1 MPVDYQVFDPSSC
14 CFPRPRVPVLP
25 YGFEST
31 LGYHREANPATSLQA
46 ENGVYFSR
54 GRYALGAAYRLA
66 GLDSSSTLLAPA
78 FHCVTMIDPALSLG
92 ADVLFYS
99 LTPDLAPDLTALDDL
114 VERSTKPVKVFLATH
129 YFGFVHDFSRLKQWS
144 NARGIRFVED
154 CSHTLFAENY
164 QAEGAGLY
172 GDYVVSSPYKFFPCP
187 DGGWLYSE
195 NPAALA
201 GVAVQHANWLS
212 ELRGIKHCFDA
223 VGQPRVGLNDI
234 ASFDSDLALLDRQ
247 PLEAGVDQGYTR
259 QAQSARYENCRIDM
273 SALRTSRW
281 LIRHSAI
288 GPIVRKREANY
299 RRWLDAVADLPNCH
313 PLYPELPA
321 QVVPYMFPLYIDH
334 PMPHFYRLKLLG
346 VPVWRW
352 DERAI
357 SDCQVARDYRLHL
370 LHLPCHQSLSDN
382 EMNWLV
388 AAITKILRS
397 SVAGALQ

>member
-1 MPVDYQVFDPSSC
+1 MPIDYQFFDPSSC
-14 CFPRPRVPVLP
+14 RFPRPRVPVLP
-25 YGFEST
+25 YRFESAR
-31 LGYHREANPATSLQA
+31 GSRRQATSTLA

-66 GLDSSSTLLAPA
+66 GLDSGSALLAPA

-99 LTPDLAPDLTALDDL
+99 LTPDLAPELTGLDDL
-114 VERSTKPVKVFLATH
+114 VERSIKPIKVLLATH
-129 YFGFVHDFSRLKQWS
+129 YFGFVRDFSQLKQWC
-144 NARGIRFVED
+144 NTRGISFVED
-154 CSHTLFAENY
+154 CSHTLFAESY

-195 NPAALA
+195 KPTAFA
-201 GVAVQHANWLS
+201 GVAVQQANWLS
-212 ELRGIKHCFDA
+212 ELRSIKHHFDA
-223 VGQPRVGLNDI
+223 VNRPRVGTNDI
-234 ASFDSDLALLDRQ
+234 GGLDSHLALLAGE
-247 PLEAGVDQGYTR
+247 PLETGVDQSYTR
-259 QAQSARYENCRIDM
+259 QTQSARYENYRIDL

-281 LIRHSAI
+281 LVRHLAI
-288 GPIVRKREANY
+288 EPIVRKREVYY
-299 RRWLDAVADLPNCH
+299 RRWLDAVADLPNCR

-321 QVVPYMFPLYIDH
+321 HVVPYMFPLYIDH
-334 PMPHFYRLKLLG
+334 PIPHFYYLKLLG

-352 DERAI
+352 DEMAI
-357 SDCQVARDYRLHL
+357 SECQVARDYRLHL
-370 LHLPCHQSLSDN
+370 LHLPCHQSLSDD

-397 SVAGALQ
+397 SVAVGSP